1 MCFLVYFTPE
11 LIVTVSSLLF
21 LAYNI
26 KSAHFIVRFKHERL
40 RMLCKIPDAIIMISP
55 VKLSIPRIMSGHQ
68 HFRSRQYA
76 YLAKLK
82 AEEEKKKKF
91 RQLTFDMF

>member
-1 MCFLVYFTPE
+1 
-11 LIVTVSSLLF
+11 
-21 LAYNI
+21 
-26 KSAHFIVRFKHERL
+26 
-40 RMLCKIPDAIIMISP
+40 
-55 VKLSIPRIMSGHQ
+55 MSGHQ